1 MAVLEVEDNG
11 PGMDPEFVREKL
23 FKPFKTTKGEGY
35 GIGVYESNE
44 FARAAGGR
52 LDVFSQPG
60 RGTIMKMS
68 LPLVRPAAL

>member
-35 GIGVYESNE
+35 GIGVYETNE

-68 LPLVRPAAL
+68 LPLSRPAAG